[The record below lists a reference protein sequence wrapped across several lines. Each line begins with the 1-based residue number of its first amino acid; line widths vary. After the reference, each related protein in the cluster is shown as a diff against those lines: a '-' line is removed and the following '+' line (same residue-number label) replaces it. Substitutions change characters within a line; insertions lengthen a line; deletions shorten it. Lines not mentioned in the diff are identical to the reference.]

1 MYPISLPNFE
11 KLKTFNLVCSVKKL
25 WELANSLAC
34 YTEIKY
40 FTNCREMSLYFLF
53 IVHGNEIQE
62 KNQYRTVS
70 CKLNGK
76 LLFKNKN
83 LFFFYLDVH
92 LIVAN
97 IHECN
102 HLFLKKL
109 PLPLLCNG
117 ISQST
122 LNRIANIPWKWNHL
136 LFKSRQKSA
145 FYRKHAGK
153 NGRPTFLKTQ

>member
-1 MYPISLPNFE
+1 MEEANIEEPENKKKYANEKCRQKMYPISLPNFE
-11 KLKTFNLVCSVKKL
+11 KLQTFNLVCSVKKL

-83 LFFFYLDVH
+83 LFFF
-92 LIVAN
+92 
-97 IHECN
+97 
-102 HLFLKKL
+102 LFRRTPHSGQHTWMQPFIFKKT
-109 PLPLLCNG
+109 P
-117 ISQST
+117 ST
-122 LNRIANIPWKWNHL
+122 VVMQRNIPIYIKPEC
-136 LFKSRQKSA
+136 Q
-145 FYRKHAGK
+145 Y
-153 NGRPTFLKTQ
+153 TLKVESFIV